1 MRIAGK
7 ATKKDRGWGWGWEGA
22 SDSGGKTVK
31 FTQEEGAEK
40 VTASHPLSRE
50 CFHSACLPISF
61 LVYDS
66 SLGA

>member
-40 VTASHPLSRE
+40 VTALHKQLEEKLSL
-50 CFHSACLPISF
+50 HLSGDSGLPARSP
-61 LVYDS
+61 
-66 SLGA
+66 